1 MATRALGKG
10 LAALISEAAQ
20 EGSSLKE
27 VDLTAI
33 EPNPWQPR
41 TQFNA
46 EALAE
51 LAASVREHGILQP
64 LLVTPKPEGGYLLVA
79 GERRFRAAQAAGLI
93 RVPVAVKSCTPQ
105 EMLEIALVEN
115 VQREDIG
122 PIEAARA
129 YLRLADEFGLTQE
142 QIAGRVGKSRVAV
155 TNTIRLLSL
164 PIEVQDG
171 VEGRTISEGHARA
184 LLGASGDAAQTR
196 IFRQVV
202 RRGLSVRETE
212 QLARAAGSPAAVA
225 PRSRPAPSP
234 EIKFMNEQLSSQLY
248 TRVRIL
254 PAGQGGRIE
263 IDYFDQRELERLFDI
278 LSRAG

>member
-1 MATRALGKG
+1 MATRGLGKG

-20 EGSSLKE
+20 ESDGLRE
-27 VDLTAI
+27 VEVAEI

-41 TQFNA
+41 TRFNA
-46 EALAE
+46 EALEE
-51 LAASVREHGILQP
+51 LAESVRAHGILQP
-64 LLVTPKPEGGYLLVA
+64 LLVTPREGGGYLLVA
-79 GERRFRAAQAAGLI
+79 GERRFRAAQAAGLA

-122 PIEAARA
+122 PMEAARA

-164 PIEVQDG
+164 PEEVQGG
-171 VEGRTISEGHARA
+171 VESRAITEGHARA
-184 LLGASGDAAQTR
+184 LLAAAGDAAQTR

-212 QLARAAGSPAAVA
+212 QLARAASSIAPAPPRKKAAVL
-225 PRSRPAPSP
+225 P
-234 EIKFMNEQLSSQLY
+234 EIRAMNEQLSAQLY
-248 TRVRIL
+248 TKVRIL
-254 PAGQGGRIE
+254 PSGQGGRIE

-278 LSRAG
+278 LAHAG